1 MDLSREGGGG
11 QVMIANVSPHA
22 GSCVETVNTLRYAD
36 RVKAIGKGGGR
47 EARDA
52 AAAERARRDVG
63 GEGPRAEHARERAAR
78 EAAEEGRL
86 GLFAAERDD
95 HVQLGE
101 SAQWP
106 RAAPAPAAPATPGT
120 PGTPGT
126 ASTPAWE
133 ARGAHG
139 KPAAG
144 PVASPPPA
152 APRRASPPGSAKGA
166 GAESPPALQTRDG
179 GAAERRGGDRYA
191 RAHAT
196 PPPAGAPG
204 AAGSRPA
211 QARGAGRTRAFVKRF
226 RAETQTSMELVE
238 QEVRPNPALRPN
250 SRRRAR
256 ARAGVTG
263 ARAGVPLKPKP

>member
-1 MDLSREGGGG
+1 
-11 QVMIANVSPHA
+11 MIANVSPHA
-22 GSCVETVNTLRYAD
+22 GSCVETLNTLRYAD
-36 RVKAIGKGGGR
+36 RVKAIGKGAGREAR

-78 EAAEEGRL
+78 EAAEESEGRL

-106 RAAPAPAAPATPGT
+106 RAAPAPAAPAAPGT
-120 PGTPGT
+120 PGTPP
-126 ASTPAWE
+126 TPAWE
-133 ARGAHG
+133 ARGAHVKG
-139 KPAAG
+139 SNVKPAAG

-166 GAESPPALQTRDG
+166 GAGAESPALRTPG
-179 GAAERRGGDRYA
+179 SAAERRGGDRYA

-204 AAGSRPA
+204 SAGARPA